1 MRLSIPQKFLALLGA
16 FKARHQIKNI
26 LIYNYFADKKTFRLN
41 YPSVD
46 VTFCT
51 EDYYST
57 AWFYQQSQVEDYIY
71 EPAITRLLIERLKT
85 SRCFAD
91 VGANVGYFTTIAAKV
106 RPDIPV
112 HAFELDGTLVPLIH
126 RNLRFNGLT
135 NATVVNAAVGDR
147 DDSFVSFTPHP
158 YSFLSLVSCIPTEPF
173 EVKLT
178 TKTLRLDDYFKDN
191 PIKPDLMKVDID
203 GAEMGMLRGAE
214 GLLAQGDLE
223 MLFEVHTHHLPQ
235 AGSST
240 AEVLEFLRRRG
251 FRCYGIH
258 DFRESQGLTLKFEDV
273 TDRPEVLV
281 SKTGDMLYVSR
292 NRSLVDHGVPIVL
305 QQQ

>member
-1 MRLSIPQKFLALLGA
+1 MRLSIPQKFLALLGGI
-16 FKARHQIKNI
+16 KASNQLKQI
-26 LIYNYFADKKTFRLN
+26 LIHNYYAKKKTFRLN
-41 YPSVD
+41 YPGVD

-51 EDYYST
+51 DDYYSI

-71 EPAITRLLIERLKT
+71 EPAITRLLVERLKT
-85 SRCFAD
+85 CRSFAD

-126 RNLRFNGLT
+126 RNLRLNGLT
-135 NATVVNAAVGDR
+135 NATVMNAAVGDS
-147 DDSFVSFTPHP
+147 DDSSVSFTPHP
-158 YSFLSLVSCIPTEPF
+158 YSFLSIVSGIPTEPF

-178 TKTLRLDDYFKDN
+178 TKTLRLDDYFGER
-191 PIKPDLMKVDID
+191 PIKPDFMKVDID

-214 GLLAQGDLE
+214 GLLAQDDLE
-223 MLFEVHTHHLPQ
+223 MLLEVHTYLLPK
-235 AGSST
+235 AGSNT

-251 FRCYGIH
+251 FRCYRIQ
-258 DFRESQGLTLKFEDV
+258 DFRESRGLNVKLEDV

-281 SKTGDMLYVSR
+281 SDSGDMLYVSR
-292 NRSLVDHGVPIVL
+292 NLSPSDH
-305 QQQ
+305 